1 MQKFAVYPVCSSK
14 FSFLKFCFFEVV
26 IEGLKKKVFKALFLA
41 FLFGYFISV
50 SFADSDRH
58 PVHPD
63 HQGTNYTVNEYSDGN
78 TSIYT
83 DAETDVSI
91 PIPSG
96 YDVIDWNDPIHRPTK
111 TQHLPKK
118 GTVRINGNFFIYEP
132 YKHAE
137 GYDVFTWWPDKRG
150 EDNNYSVEVKILPQK
165 DNPKFYLN
173 SITDGNLVV
182 PTSRTDFPFREGS
195 AISHTEL
202 LVFDPD
208 SYNYAASDS
217 DLNATF
223 EPDDEGEYPDGD
235 PNDITIFPSDPGN
248 VIWTYFD
255 LSLLPV
261 EFQNPSPSKAAGWIL
276 PFQLSTHGG
285 GELDYERFKND
296 ADLTTDYD
304 FSVTI
309 SDGDYSV
316 DIPLRLKIQDI
327 EEGPDYLPAQ
337 NNDPFIETDDYWVR
351 VEEVDEDSEAV
362 LDYTLRFNDDEG
374 DQFKL
379 RMQRTYDY
387 DQADKKRAS
396 VFVDYEGNGNFQ
408 ELNYDPNATGD
419 TATSPKY
426 IDTDT
431 DHFFDSGQD
440 IRIQIRHDIPNAFG
454 REIYRFT
461 PIGSNGRGYGKP
473 IQLTVN
479 LRNTDDP
486 VQFFWGDGFD
496 DIPQEPEVRENE
508 SFVIDLDSWDLD
520 SHILPYLQIEN
531 PLATFI
537 YKLFPSEADNS
548 FFEVN
553 GSGVLRFKVPPD
565 YEDPKDH
572 FTENAQVQDNK
583 YQVRIRLYDSQDEI
597 PLESELALDEPD
609 DILNFTVTVTNQVE
623 NPQLES
629 PTGKQWLDDGDYNR
643 TIYTDERKDWI
654 FDPSDATRV
663 EELRVIS
670 DEHKKLIEG
679 YNISWGLYDDK
690 FQTANHQVIIN
701 PIENIPDGYHGRDG
715 PFEFRFVPDANLRGA
730 SNTSFRIEFRVD
742 DGPPGLINYNVVV
755 RDVPDPPVLADNGIR
770 LTGSKYNE
778 NSLEAYP
785 ISPPISDSIKNY
797 DISFYEN
804 YPLDVTLE
812 FTAEGD
818 DDQDIEYA
826 KVLESED
833 WSSFGI
839 VENFEGEPTQIHLIL
854 PNAESFDYE
863 ELGDRNY
870 SLKVEV
876 KDTSPVDFDNEN
888 PRVYNFNFIFRDENE
903 PPVVVENW
911 ERWGGP
917 KFVPEE
923 QEFVLGLSA
932 SDPED
937 LSSNDFTWQVLGAN
951 AQTLAF
957 QPNTGTE
964 VELKFLD
971 GKYPN
976 FEISSDLNV
985 TYQVTDK
992 DGVSY
997 TKTLQLAF
1005 LDRPDPPKIKS
1016 TYSPLNTILI
1026 PLNEN
1031 SVSVIS
1037 LEDYFIE
1044 EGSEVFYSL
1053 DTDESREFFSIST
1066 QSNKVIF
1073 QNPVRDADFE
1083 NPEVEERERAYSL
1096 KLKAQTEMVGVEKTL
1111 TFRIE
1116 IKDLANEVPV
1126 AIDSEY
1132 NLLSAPDL
1140 ISAKTWE
1147 VFLSKDGGKLMEDG
1161 GPYSIDLN
1169 LSIYDPQDPTGS
1181 LVITALNG
1189 MSEFLNYE
1197 TDGTFILDPP
1207 QDHFGPLSIDLNLTD
1222 GPGQYSSYLK
1232 VVFHLE
1238 DVDDRPT
1245 FTMVDDQ
1252 GVTTL
1257 FDPSTGDGINTRVYI
1272 EEGKVIIRELF
1283 PSDAKDTVID
1293 NEVFYWSLEP
1303 LDGGIA
1309 GTGDDRYFKLSTY
1322 QIRPGQS
1329 TQLLWDLD
1337 AVGAPTTRYNNHPP
1351 NGATNKIYQFNIILS
1366 ELNPLDRATD
1376 GSTDD
1381 STILVPINLE
1391 IIDST
1396 IPPIF
1401 LETDGDSEVNAGMA
1415 KDSSGKWTADFQE
1428 GITEKILLRAVD
1440 FDGDDDPDDTNVT
1453 IIKYRVEGFDQDFF
1467 DVSPKEGEDT
1477 SLVVIDGKVLDFENP
1492 QNLDASSPNAYK
1504 IRVVATKWVRDNS
1517 TETAPGVYED
1527 ETETEFSST
1536 MDLTIHLKNT
1546 VEPPYFKA
1554 ISTND
1559 VDSNFS
1565 IDEQTFASF
1574 VVQAGTDDFDK
1585 DINVSLIA
1593 DQKDG
1598 KYFETIS
1605 GEGNRTEFRFFL
1617 PPDFE
1622 NPRDDGFDNI
1632 YEVDFTIKTNNSD
1645 SDLTETL
1652 KVKVNDL
1659 TSILE
1664 IKRKDDSPF
1673 FDFQHYEN
1681 RPFVADFDVVD
1692 MEGEYFQS
1700 KAYPD
1705 LILLSNSGVHYA
1717 SNSWHEES
1725 AGTLFENFEVD
1736 RTDRN
1741 DNSITLDK
1749 LDLKPVSV
1757 DEANFAVFGDINN
1770 DGSTD
1775 VISFTSN
1782 EISVFAN
1789 DGLGQFN
1796 VSSSDFD
1803 GRSFTGL
1810 DHTILVD
1817 LDTDGD
1823 EDLIVAARTVDKV
1836 HIFENKSDPSAV
1848 GFKELGPNS
1857 SVLEATDGISGPHF
1871 VVSSDV
1877 DDDGEL
1883 DLVVANSGSG
1893 QVLWYRNLGGLSFDL
1908 GGVVADNIDNPYC
1921 LEVVDIDGAQ
1931 NLGDPFAC
1939 RDFLIGGKQAIYL
1952 ARNDG
1957 DGNFVVSRIV
1967 SPSNANSGFDETIS
1981 TCRAIKAIDLDNDR
1995 TTIDFVYITNSPSQL
2010 SPLFVLQSASGF
2022 STPYPFFDDDT
2033 YVQNTHIEKQFGD
2046 PSSLQVYLM
2055 DDGQNVPVA
2064 YIFLSDENRPHAWVF
2079 QARPITAEPFVQ
2091 IGEPSTFLGV
2101 DDGSGIDGNLYS
2113 LGLAD
2118 LDTKSN
2124 FVKFKI
2130 SGGIDESFFDE
2141 GKIESGGKLLFKNPP
2156 DYESPADA
2164 DGFNNYR
2171 VTVTAFIGDDPDDES
2186 SWLAQTSESVTVE
2199 VLDANDPPSIDL
2211 LFHETE
2217 GNVAGTDGVIFLER
2231 PENRLDIVDR
2241 IDFTNHEIDE
2251 NVTFS
2256 ISGGA
2261 DESLFEIDPKTGR
2274 LSYRDD
2280 HVIFTQLGFPD
2291 DSLKYGRVN
2300 FTFLPDFENNDS
2312 ADLDGNYSVTVRAT
2326 DDGGEFDEQSI
2337 IVGIRNAPEEPSDID
2352 ISDHSLLSLITDEDV
2367 NVDISNL
2374 GNLITP
2380 TSPTQ
2385 LTFGV
2390 YPYHGLEI
2398 GQAEVVEISGQ
2409 SNFLYSPDNNL
2420 SGNDQVFITVDDGG
2434 GALYCVAVEINV
2446 TPIPDPPVSRV
2457 PTHIKINE
2465 NIKKVVALEA
2475 YDADENELLT
2485 WSLSKTDDPIFKIVN
2500 DVLYFQFAPD
2510 FEDPHALANS
2520 NVYTAEL
2527 NLYDRDQ
2534 FHTVPVVLEVAVQNL
2549 PDTKPASILVS
2560 GQENVI
2566 ERVEG
2571 ENVIVNLEASDPDAV
2586 NPGQADQLTI
2596 LLSGTDAS
2604 HFVVVDGLIK
2614 VFGGATLDFEN
2625 PVDANGDNLYE
2636 IEVYIGDADLN
2647 ETYFTTIKVLDLD
2660 ETPPYFVTG
2669 KDQVPY
2675 EIPVQENQKFI
2686 VQAVAT
2692 DPETSDLVYSIVGGG
2707 EEEFFVID
2715 ASYGL
2720 LEFKEGQNYE
2730 YPADANNDGRFEVII
2745 QVSDGTYNVTQ
2756 TIIVRLTDLNDIP
2769 YVLGADNTLPY
2780 FEPGSY
2786 SLNEDGYIK
2795 ADFEIIDEDGD
2806 GYVFEPHSP
2815 PSLGTFSMNS
2825 TFFTYTPDK
2834 NFTGTDSF
2842 VVKLA
2847 DDQGS
2852 RLQTLE
2858 LKVLPID
2865 DPPVA
2870 EQDDVFYG
2878 DLKQEFPL
2886 FFDVL
2891 ANDHAGPDD
2900 SSEEQFYEVQ
2910 ALSLPKNGLLQEEQS
2925 NSGNGRYYYTPN
2937 KGFIGEDTFEYSLMD
2952 KSKSLSSSVGLVRIW
2967 IAKTESMPMVTSLR
2981 NLGYYIEGNT
2991 NWVYS
2996 LKMGWVYAKSLQG
3009 LYSTTWIWH
3018 DQIGWFWTG
3027 EDYFGWLYYNDDSKW
3042 LHWEGGVNDPNGWFL
3057 RDTQENLYQEVYF
3070 EKKVVRNQVKSI
3082 LPSLDDLAEFVNSS
3096 SFFSDSQKS
3105 QILRELVFTRRSPTL
3120 DRILE
3125 FDFSY

>member
-195 AISHTEL
+195 AISHTEF

-235 PNDITIFPSDPGN
+235 PNDITIFPADPGN
-248 VIWTYFD
+248 IIWTYFD

-304 FSVTI
+304 FSVTV

-396 VFVDYEGNGNFQ
+396 VSVDYEGNGNFQ

-419 TATSPKY
+419 PTTSPKY

-440 IRIQIRHDIPNAFG
+440 IRIQISHDIPNAFG

-583 YQVRIRLYDSQDEI
+583 YEVRIRLYDSQDEI

-654 FDPSDATRV
+654 FDPSGATRV

-976 FEISSDLNV
+976 YEISRDLNV

-1140 ISAKTWE
+1140 ASAKTWE

-1232 VVFHLE
+1232 VIFHLE

-1257 FDPSTGDGINTRVYI
+1257 FDPSTGDGINTRVDI

-1293 NEVFYWSLEP
+1293 NEVFYWSLQP

-1322 QIRPGQS
+1322 QIRPG
-1329 TQLLWDLD
+1329 
-1337 AVGAPTTRYNNHPP
+1337 
-1351 NGATNKIYQFNIILS
+1351 
-1366 ELNPLDRATD
+1366 
-1376 GSTDD
+1376 
-1381 STILVPINLE
+1381 PI
-1391 IIDST
+1391 
-1396 IPPIF
+1396 
-1401 LETDGDSEVNAGMA
+1401 
-1415 KDSSGKWTADFQE
+1415 
-1428 GITEKILLRAVD
+1428 
-1440 FDGDDDPDDTNVT
+1440 
-1453 IIKYRVEGFDQDFF
+1453 
-1467 DVSPKEGEDT
+1467 
-1477 SLVVIDGKVLDFENP
+1477 
-1492 QNLDASSPNAYK
+1492 
-1504 IRVVATKWVRDNS
+1504 
-1517 TETAPGVYED
+1517 
-1527 ETETEFSST
+1527 
-1536 MDLTIHLKNT
+1536 H
-1546 VEPPYFKA
+1546 
-1554 ISTND
+1554 
-1559 VDSNFS
+1559 
-1565 IDEQTFASF
+1565 
-1574 VVQAGTDDFDK
+1574 
-1585 DINVSLIA
+1585 
-1593 DQKDG
+1593 
-1598 KYFETIS
+1598 
-1605 GEGNRTEFRFFL
+1605 
-1617 PPDFE
+1617 
-1622 NPRDDGFDNI
+1622 
-1632 YEVDFTIKTNNSD
+1632 
-1645 SDLTETL
+1645 
-1652 KVKVNDL
+1652 
-1659 TSILE
+1659 
-1664 IKRKDDSPF
+1664 
-1673 FDFQHYEN
+1673 
-1681 RPFVADFDVVD
+1681 
-1692 MEGEYFQS
+1692 
-1700 KAYPD
+1700 
-1705 LILLSNSGVHYA
+1705 
-1717 SNSWHEES
+1717 
-1725 AGTLFENFEVD
+1725 
-1736 RTDRN
+1736 
-1741 DNSITLDK
+1741 
-1749 LDLKPVSV
+1749 
-1757 DEANFAVFGDINN
+1757 
-1770 DGSTD
+1770 
-1775 VISFTSN
+1775 
-1782 EISVFAN
+1782 
-1789 DGLGQFN
+1789 
-1796 VSSSDFD
+1796 
-1803 GRSFTGL
+1803 
-1810 DHTILVD
+1810 
-1817 LDTDGD
+1817 
-1823 EDLIVAARTVDKV
+1823 
-1836 HIFENKSDPSAV
+1836 
-1848 GFKELGPNS
+1848 
-1857 SVLEATDGISGPHF
+1857 
-1871 VVSSDV
+1871 
-1877 DDDGEL
+1877 
-1883 DLVVANSGSG
+1883 
-1893 QVLWYRNLGGLSFDL
+1893 
-1908 GGVVADNIDNPYC
+1908 
-1921 LEVVDIDGAQ
+1921 
-1931 NLGDPFAC
+1931 
-1939 RDFLIGGKQAIYL
+1939 
-1952 ARNDG
+1952 
-1957 DGNFVVSRIV
+1957 
-1967 SPSNANSGFDETIS
+1967 
-1981 TCRAIKAIDLDNDR
+1981 
-1995 TTIDFVYITNSPSQL
+1995 
-2010 SPLFVLQSASGF
+2010 
-2022 STPYPFFDDDT
+2022 
-2033 YVQNTHIEKQFGD
+2033 
-2046 PSSLQVYLM
+2046 
-2055 DDGQNVPVA
+2055 
-2064 YIFLSDENRPHAWVF
+2064 
-2079 QARPITAEPFVQ
+2079 
-2091 IGEPSTFLGV
+2091 
-2101 DDGSGIDGNLYS
+2101 
-2113 LGLAD
+2113 
-2118 LDTKSN
+2118 
-2124 FVKFKI
+2124 
-2130 SGGIDESFFDE
+2130 
-2141 GKIESGGKLLFKNPP
+2141 
-2156 DYESPADA
+2156 
-2164 DGFNNYR
+2164 
-2171 VTVTAFIGDDPDDES
+2171 
-2186 SWLAQTSESVTVE
+2186 
-2199 VLDANDPPSIDL
+2199 
-2211 LFHETE
+2211 
-2217 GNVAGTDGVIFLER
+2217 
-2231 PENRLDIVDR
+2231 
-2241 IDFTNHEIDE
+2241 
-2251 NVTFS
+2251 
-2256 ISGGA
+2256 
-2261 DESLFEIDPKTGR
+2261 
-2274 LSYRDD
+2274 
-2280 HVIFTQLGFPD
+2280 
-2291 DSLKYGRVN
+2291 
-2300 FTFLPDFENNDS
+2300 
-2312 ADLDGNYSVTVRAT
+2312 
-2326 DDGGEFDEQSI
+2326 
-2337 IVGIRNAPEEPSDID
+2337 
-2352 ISDHSLLSLITDEDV
+2352 
-2367 NVDISNL
+2367 
-2374 GNLITP
+2374 
-2380 TSPTQ
+2380 
-2385 LTFGV
+2385 
-2390 YPYHGLEI
+2390 
-2398 GQAEVVEISGQ
+2398 
-2409 SNFLYSPDNNL
+2409 
-2420 SGNDQVFITVDDGG
+2420 
-2434 GALYCVAVEINV
+2434 
-2446 TPIPDPPVSRV
+2446 
-2457 PTHIKINE
+2457 
-2465 NIKKVVALEA
+2465 
-2475 YDADENELLT
+2475 
-2485 WSLSKTDDPIFKIVN
+2485 
-2500 DVLYFQFAPD
+2500 
-2510 FEDPHALANS
+2510 
-2520 NVYTAEL
+2520 
-2527 NLYDRDQ
+2527 
-2534 FHTVPVVLEVAVQNL
+2534 
-2549 PDTKPASILVS
+2549 
-2560 GQENVI
+2560 
-2566 ERVEG
+2566 
-2571 ENVIVNLEASDPDAV
+2571 
-2586 NPGQADQLTI
+2586 
-2596 LLSGTDAS
+2596 
-2604 HFVVVDGLIK
+2604 
-2614 VFGGATLDFEN
+2614 
-2625 PVDANGDNLYE
+2625 
-2636 IEVYIGDADLN
+2636 
-2647 ETYFTTIKVLDLD
+2647 
-2660 ETPPYFVTG
+2660 
-2669 KDQVPY
+2669 
-2675 EIPVQENQKFI
+2675 
-2686 VQAVAT
+2686 
-2692 DPETSDLVYSIVGGG
+2692 
-2707 EEEFFVID
+2707 
-2715 ASYGL
+2715 
-2720 LEFKEGQNYE
+2720 
-2730 YPADANNDGRFEVII
+2730 
-2745 QVSDGTYNVTQ
+2745 
-2756 TIIVRLTDLNDIP
+2756 
-2769 YVLGADNTLPY
+2769 
-2780 FEPGSY
+2780 
-2786 SLNEDGYIK
+2786 
-2795 ADFEIIDEDGD
+2795 
-2806 GYVFEPHSP
+2806 
-2815 PSLGTFSMNS
+2815 
-2825 TFFTYTPDK
+2825 
-2834 NFTGTDSF
+2834 
-2842 VVKLA
+2842 
-2847 DDQGS
+2847 
-2852 RLQTLE
+2852 
-2858 LKVLPID
+2858 
-2865 DPPVA
+2865 
-2870 EQDDVFYG
+2870 
-2878 DLKQEFPL
+2878 
-2886 FFDVL
+2886 
-2891 ANDHAGPDD
+2891 
-2900 SSEEQFYEVQ
+2900 
-2910 ALSLPKNGLLQEEQS
+2910 
-2925 NSGNGRYYYTPN
+2925 
-2937 KGFIGEDTFEYSLMD
+2937 
-2952 KSKSLSSSVGLVRIW
+2952 
-2967 IAKTESMPMVTSLR
+2967 
-2981 NLGYYIEGNT
+2981 
-2991 NWVYS
+2991 
-2996 LKMGWVYAKSLQG
+2996 
-3009 LYSTTWIWH
+3009 
-3018 DQIGWFWTG
+3018 
-3027 EDYFGWLYYNDDSKW
+3027 
-3042 LHWEGGVNDPNGWFL
+3042 
-3057 RDTQENLYQEVYF
+3057 
-3070 EKKVVRNQVKSI
+3070 
-3082 LPSLDDLAEFVNSS
+3082 
-3096 SFFSDSQKS
+3096 
-3105 QILRELVFTRRSPTL
+3105 
-3120 DRILE
+3120 
-3125 FDFSY
+3125 